1 MQYDV
6 LISYSAQERGMVE
19 RLAAYLE
26 YYNIKCFVA
35 HRDIPA
41 DVAWANGIAA
51 AIGMSRMAVVV
62 YSDSYNSAPWL
73 NRELASVGASGIP
86 ILTMCLSAAPY
97 SEEKAD
103 YLRGTI
109 CVNATGNAEDS
120 FPVLYEEICNM
131 FGMPIDVALHPSQV
145 LKAEDNGA
153 SEPVEVEKAEP
164 EKADNKEARAEGKKQ
179 KVQPQPEEKK
189 SHHLFRAFLLGIA
202 LTLAAMALLEM
213 LLE

>member
-97 SEEKAD
+97 SEE
-103 YLRGTI
+103 
-109 CVNATGNAEDS
+109 
-120 FPVLYEEICNM
+120 
-131 FGMPIDVALHPSQV
+131 
-145 LKAEDNGA
+145 
-153 SEPVEVEKAEP
+153 
-164 EKADNKEARAEGKKQ
+164 
-179 KVQPQPEEKK
+179 
-189 SHHLFRAFLLGIA
+189 
-202 LTLAAMALLEM
+202 
-213 LLE
+213 